1 MNVTNIDEP
10 SRADN
15 NHLLD
20 RTVEIERLASLDPID
35 YETVRAEAA
44 DRLGFRAHI
53 LDRAVKN
60 KRRALG
66 LESPDD
72 DPAQGRAVKIADVL
86 PWHEDIDGDR
96 VATALAASLKRYVVL
111 PDAAADAVALWVLHT
126 WLIDKFI
133 INHAPAGGHVANE
146 GMR

>member
-1 MNVTNIDEP
+1 MTEEQQID
-10 SRADN
+10 RA
-15 NHLLD
+15 
-20 RTVEIERLASLDPID
+20 VEIERLASLDTID

-44 DRLGFRAHI
+44 ERLGFRATI
-53 LDRAVKN
+53 LDGIVKK

-72 DPAQGRAVKIADVL
+72 DPGQGRAIKIADVL
-86 PWHEDIDGDR
+86 PWPENIEGDR

-133 INHAPAGGHVANE
+133 ITPRLAVTSPTKGCSLL
-146 GMR
+146 